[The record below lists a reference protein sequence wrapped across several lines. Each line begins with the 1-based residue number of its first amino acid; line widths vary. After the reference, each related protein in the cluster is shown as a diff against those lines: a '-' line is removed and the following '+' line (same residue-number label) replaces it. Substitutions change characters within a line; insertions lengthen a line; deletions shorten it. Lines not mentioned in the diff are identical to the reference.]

1 MSGKEPAI
9 EEGVLR
15 GLLDDMG
22 GDKEVVKELIQ
33 SFLEEGPKLLAEGR
47 AAHAAGNAPEVQRA
61 YHTLKSTAAT
71 FGATRVSTLA
81 KDIEQAARGGALPTP
96 DAMDEVERRFAE
108 ARAELLTR
116 LA

>member
-1 MSGKEPAI
+1 MKEPAVD
-9 EEGVLR
+9 EGTLR

-22 GDKEVVKELIQ
+22 GDREVVKELIQ

-47 AAHAAGNAPEVQRA
+47 AALMAGDTAEVQRA

-71 FGATRVSTLA
+71 FGAMTLA
-81 KDIEQAARGGALPTP
+81 NRAKDVEQMARSGAMPSLEDVGEI
-96 DAMDEVERRFAE
+96 DAMFE
-108 ARAELLTR
+108 AAKAELLLR